1 MTPWY
6 REGLLHDDDICLVPL
21 LFRAPPPKGTADRPP
36 GLGCGNYFLRL
47 RLLTALSL
55 EVPSASGKVPGLR
68 CDPGRP
74 DSRVRLRHPQC
85 PLLAG
90 VMTVS
95 KGNYPPNVIF
105 TSQSPR
111 SIRSPALGTYHFISS
126 SLPEPTA
133 FVARDCQPHGFRRR
147 CPKFGHCHR
156 PPLDFRIPRRL
167 PYNFS
172 LEQLLDAVWLAM
184 ASSLSPDQHQSQSS
198 PEAASAFGGSERSTP
213 APLNLNFLKS
223 LADKR
228 ATRGKRRLPFPYRIP
243 YNNPPKRR
251 GPKPDSKP
259 ALTRRQELNR
269 QAQRTHRERKEL
281 YIKALEDEVLR
292 LKELY
297 GNVSLE
303 KEKLV
308 EANRQLRD
316 ALAQHGIQFIP
327 SAGQENLSSN
337 LSMGNASG
345 TSPGTSF
352 AAGSFTS
359 FSPSQSSPGF
369 TSNMHPMTADQM
381 RATTQPTKGNGVDC
395 EQAGID
401 FVLAY
406 GSSASSRA
414 YLSPPPPEE
423 EANLDQT
430 TEIGFADDGGFTG
443 RPFRLE
449 KPCMQHLPILLE
461 RAAGSDSKPCGH
473 ALMVSCPPTPSTNE
487 SVEASS
493 IVKKETQ
500 SNPGQEFMG
509 LNKADL
515 ATLLDLSKKLD
526 LDGEITPVVAWGM
539 ILSHP
544 RFTELRS
551 DDIRRLAEELSQK
564 VRCYGFGAV
573 LEEFE
578 LRDAFES
585 ILPCDPET
593 MVY

>member
-1 MTPWY
+1 
-6 REGLLHDDDICLVPL
+6 
-21 LFRAPPPKGTADRPP
+21 
-36 GLGCGNYFLRL
+36 
-47 RLLTALSL
+47 
-55 EVPSASGKVPGLR
+55 
-68 CDPGRP
+68 
-74 DSRVRLRHPQC
+74 
-85 PLLAG
+85 
-90 VMTVS
+90 
-95 KGNYPPNVIF
+95 
-105 TSQSPR
+105 
-111 SIRSPALGTYHFISS
+111 
-126 SLPEPTA
+126 
-133 FVARDCQPHGFRRR
+133 
-147 CPKFGHCHR
+147 
-156 PPLDFRIPRRL
+156 
-167 PYNFS
+167 
-172 LEQLLDAVWLAM
+172 M
-184 ASSLSPDQHQSQSS
+184 ASPLSSDHHQSQSS
-198 PEAASAFGGSERSTP
+198 PEASSAFGGPERSTP

-228 ATRGKRRLPFPYRIP
+228 ATRD
-243 YNNPPKRR
+243 NNPPKRR

-316 ALAQHGIQFIP
+316 ALAQNGIQFIP
-327 SAGQENLSSN
+327 TAGQENLSSN

-345 TSPGTSF
+345 TSPGASF

-369 TSNMHPMTADQM
+369 TSSMQPMTADQL
-381 RATTQPTKGNGVDC
+381 RATTQPTRGNGVDC

-414 YLSPPPPEE
+414 YLSPPPHWGSEE
-423 EANLDQT
+423 EGEVANLDQT
-430 TEIGFADDGGFTG
+430 TEIRFADDDGFTE
-443 RPFRLE
+443 RSFRLE

-461 RAAGSDSKPCGH
+461 RAAGSDSEPCGH

-487 SVEASS
+487 SAKTS

-500 SNPGQEFMG
+500 VSPSQGFMG
-509 LNKADL
+509 LNKGDL